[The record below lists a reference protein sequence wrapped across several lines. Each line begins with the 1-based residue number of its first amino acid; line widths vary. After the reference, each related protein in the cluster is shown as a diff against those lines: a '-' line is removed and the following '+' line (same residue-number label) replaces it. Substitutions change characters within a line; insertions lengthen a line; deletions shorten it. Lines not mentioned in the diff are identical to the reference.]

1 MRAAVLFFRHD
12 QGRRHPVTAVPKCG
26 PQKEFHIVMRHTD
39 DMPATT
45 CVSAVS
51 PRCRR
56 ACRGRTDRPESSSAR

>member
-12 QGRRHPVTAVPKCG
+12 QGRRHPVTAAPKCW
-26 PQKEFHIVMRHTD
+26 PHSEFHVVIRHTD

-51 PRCRR
+51 SRCSRV
-56 ACRGRTDRPESSSAR
+56 AGPLAGAESNGAR